1 MFMSAYAITPL
12 GVIES
17 DPLIARAE
25 AKLLSRTERLIVVAD
40 SSKFEARGNMVVCPL
55 ARVDTVVTDTGA
67 PPQMVDHLRAAGIE
81 VILTDPGKAK
91 MPTAA

>member
-1 MFMSAYAITPL
+1 MSCYAITPL

-25 AKLLSRTERLIVVAD
+25 AKLLSRTENLVVVAD

-55 ARVDTVVTDTGA
+55 SRVSTVVTDTGA
-67 PPQMVDHLRAAGIE
+67 PPQMVDHLRSVGIDVVLADPKQMKVLSAA
-81 VILTDPGKAK
+81 
-91 MPTAA
+91 